1 MEGLG
6 APEAVSF
13 VPGNHDAYVKGALEG
28 LLAEVA
34 PWTRG
39 DDGAM
44 CRFPYVRRRGKI
56 ALVGLSS
63 AVPRP
68 PLVAS
73 GKVGGKQLK
82 EAEQLLTELSGE
94 KLFRIVMIHHPP
106 HVGGAPGGRNL
117 TDARGF
123 EAMIARAGAELV
135 IHGHNHVGSLA
146 WLMGPQA
153 KVPVIGAPSA
163 SARGGTLVHSAGYYL
178 YLIEGEEGGFAL
190 KAELHGLKADGTV
203 GCLSVTELAQ

>member
-1 MEGLG
+1 
-6 APEAVSF
+6 
-13 VPGNHDAYVKGALEG
+13 
-28 LLAEVA
+28 
-34 PWTRG
+34 
-39 DDGAM
+39 
-44 CRFPYVRRRGKI
+44 
-56 ALVGLSS
+56 
-63 AVPRP
+63 
-68 PLVAS
+68 
-73 GKVGGKQLK
+73 
-82 EAEQLLTELSGE
+82 
-94 KLFRIVMIHHPP
+94 MIHHPP